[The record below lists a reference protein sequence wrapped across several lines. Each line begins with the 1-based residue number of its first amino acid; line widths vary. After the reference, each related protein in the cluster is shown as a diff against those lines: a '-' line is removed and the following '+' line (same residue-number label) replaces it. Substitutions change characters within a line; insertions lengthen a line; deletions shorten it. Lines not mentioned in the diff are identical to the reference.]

1 MVRTIIAALLAPAFS
16 AAPIALLDIFRS
28 DVMPPVAA
36 YFVYSYVISLVPAS
50 VAVVILKRLRYLRLW
65 HFAIAGFAVAVLCT
79 SILLGVT
86 SLITTSLGAWVSY
99 LLDYW
104 ELIVIGP
111 IAGSGVWLVSESK
124 LLRDSSRT
132 A

>member
-1 MVRTIIAALLAPAFS
+1 
-16 AAPIALLDIFRS
+16 
-28 DVMPPVAA
+28 MPPVAA